1 MIILII
7 LVNGVWKLWFE
18 WDFCN
23 VICGGGEKVRRR
35 ECNGLFFDGDFCEGF
50 IEECFICNIF
60 NCLSKE
66 IFCLEVFIK

>member
-1 MIILII
+1 MII

-35 ECNGLFFDGDFCEGF
+35 ECNGFF
-50 IEECFICNIF
+50 
-60 NCLSKE
+60 LME
-66 IFCLEVFIK
+66 IFVKVL